1 VIAALLLP
9 LLAPGP
15 QDNSAL
21 YLRPEVTME
30 RIDGRPWFT
39 VHAQDATAEQILAE
53 IARLSGRELEG
64 FEALSRSSLVTVDL
78 ERRPIEVVLEY
89 TLGSIGLGYELRRDR
104 IKVTAAGFE
113 IASTEESLQRASFAW
128 VRAASRFPDHPEA
141 AGARLAQGE
150 IAELRG
156 LLGPARDH
164 YLTLIERYPK
174 SPFTAEAYMRAG
186 RVSAQLGDWAGASRN
201 FRALANMATAP
212 DYHAAA
218 RLEWAK
224 AQIRLGD
231 PEAALHMLSALEIN
245 YPPVDATER
254 TARLLV
260 RAGALNARGLHM
272 EALQTIDGAD
282 GELDPT
288 GSWEALEIRALALD
302 GIGLPGEAA
311 RAWLLYAEGA
321 SGVEQANAFDHAA
334 RLSLEAGDELATLFV
349 VRRAELLDAD
359 DGLARYATE
368 ARERLGFTTIIPSNA
383 QAVLARLEQAEL
395 LLDGDEPGRA
405 CSTFEA
411 LYLGRGALDEV
422 TKARVCIGWARCV
435 ATQQGLEAAIRTLSE
450 IRATL
455 QSFEARRRLDLGT
468 ARLLEAHGFDERA
481 IDAYEGRY

>member
-1 VIAALLLP
+1 VIAALLM
-9 LLAPGP
+9 LLLTQEP
-15 QDNSAL
+15 QDGSAL
-21 YLRPEVTME
+21 YLRPVVTVE
-30 RIDGRPWFT
+30 HIDGRPWYT
-39 VHAQDATAEQILAE
+39 VRAQNAAAEQILTE
-53 IARLSGRELEG
+53 LARLSDRELEG

-104 IKVTAAGFE
+104 ITVSKDGFE
-113 IASTEESLQRASFAW
+113 IVGTEENLERASFAW

-141 AGARLAQGE
+141 AAARLAQGE
-150 IAELRG
+150 ISELRG

-201 FRALANMATAP
+201 FRTLANMATAP

-224 AQIRLGD
+224 AQIKLDD

-245 YPPVDATER
+245 YPPIDATDR

-260 RAGALNARGLHM
+260 RARALSARGLYM
-272 EALQTIDGAD
+272 EALQAIDGAD
-282 GELDPT
+282 GDLDPI

-321 SGVEQANAFDHAA
+321 SGVEQVLAFEHAA

-349 VRRAELLDAD
+349 VRRAAILGAD

-368 ARERLGFTTIIPSNA
+368 ARQRLGFMTIGPSDA
-383 QAVLARLEQAEL
+383 QGVLARLDQAEL
-395 LLDGDEPGRA
+395 WLENDELGRA
-405 CSTFEA
+405 CSIFEA
-411 LYLGRGALDEV
+411 LYLGRGALDEL
-422 TKARVCIGWARCV
+422 TKARVCVGWAHCV
-435 ATQQGLEAAIRTLSE
+435 ATQQGLEAAIGTLSE
-450 IRATL
+450 IRASL